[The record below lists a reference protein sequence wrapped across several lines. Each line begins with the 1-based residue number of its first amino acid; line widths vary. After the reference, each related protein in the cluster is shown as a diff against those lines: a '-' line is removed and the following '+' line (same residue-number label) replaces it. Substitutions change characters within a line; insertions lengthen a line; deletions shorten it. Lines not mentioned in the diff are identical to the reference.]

1 MRRRHPCAFAHPRS
15 FQRGLDQPVTFRRGR
30 SAGAGLLWGAAR
42 RFGPCRE
49 LTPGRRHGPDETASS
64 LDTMGYLT
72 LFPPPPV
79 PGTPPAESKR
89 VRPVPRQDGPA
100 YCPPRSPDRV
110 RACDWPS
117 AESRLSSA
125 RGLGCCSWQ
134 SHGSAG
140 RAERRR
146 PADGH
151 GRGIAP
157 TFRKERQQWINEWT
171 DGSPRSLRQRR

>member
-1 MRRRHPCAFAHPRS
+1 VGPNLQHPGPTTFH
-15 FQRGLDQPVTFRRGR
+15 GITDQI
-30 SAGAGLLWGAAR
+30 AAR
-42 RFGPCRE
+42 KSIPKDPGQRRSRIKPPSYRQILFCG
-49 LTPGRRHGPDETASS
+49 GRRVMAISV
-64 LDTMGYLT
+64 TMGYLT

-171 DGSPRSLRQRR
+171 DGLPRSLRQRR